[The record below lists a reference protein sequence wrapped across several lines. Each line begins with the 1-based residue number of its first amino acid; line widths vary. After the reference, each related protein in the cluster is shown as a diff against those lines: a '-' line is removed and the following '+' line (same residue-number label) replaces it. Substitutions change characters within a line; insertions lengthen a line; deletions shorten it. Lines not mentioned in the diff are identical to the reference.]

1 MDETVKINATNAKEI
16 LFVADPMCSWCW
28 GFSPVITAIDEAIHQ
43 RATIRLVVGGLRPG
57 TSEAM
62 DDAMKGTIRHHWE
75 EVGRA
80 SGQPFSYEFFER
92 DGFVYDTEPACRA
105 AVTMRYL
112 APEATL
118 PYLAALHRAFYVEGE
133 DTTDPATL
141 ARLAE
146 DFGVDAD
153 AFAEALASEGLAKA
167 TLEDFQFSQRLGVG
181 GFPTVVVNDR
191 QGYALLTAGFR
202 PFEALQPNLEAWLE
216 S

>member
-1 MDETVKINATNAKEI
+1 MDETSEDNTTNAKEI

-28 GFSPVITAIDEAIHQ
+28 GFSPVIAAIDEASRG
-43 RATIRLVVGGLRPG
+43 RAAITLVVGGLRPG
-57 TSEAM
+57 TTEAM
-62 DDAMKGTIRHHWE
+62 DDAMKATTRHHWE

-80 SGQPFSYEFFER
+80 SGQPFSFEFFER

-105 AVTMRYL
+105 AVTMRHL

-118 PYLAALHRAFYVEGE
+118 PYFAALHRAFYVDGE

-153 AFAEALASEGLAKA
+153 AFAEALASEEMAKA
-167 TLEDFQFSQRLGVG
+167 TAEDFQFSRRLGVG

-191 QGYALLTAGFR
+191 QGYALLTVGFR